1 VEAEGEANDEF
12 GGRSGDFERF
22 VFSSENVNLER
33 LTVTSEELSS
43 REDD

>member
-12 GGRSGDFERF
+12 APTTPDNESI